1 MKIDSPGKAIAPSST
16 ADIRPRTPASPS
28 RAEAGSTDKVELS
41 SLSSSLQKAES
52 TLADSPV
59 IDRQR
64 VDEIRQ
70 AITEGRFKVDAGRIA
85 DGLLSSVRDLLA
97 SQG

>member
-1 MKIDSPGKAIAPSST
+1 MKIDSPGKAIAPTTST
-16 ADIRPRTPASPS
+16 EVRPRPAASPGVAAGG
-28 RAEAGSTDKVELS
+28 AEGNVRLS

-52 TLADSPV
+52 ALAETPV
-59 IDRQR
+59 IDQKR

-70 AITEGRFKVDAGRIA
+70 AISEGRFKVDADRIA
-85 DGLLSSVRDLLA
+85 DGLIASVRDLLQ